1 MPGCSMNQI
10 IMKQQT
16 AIAVAQA
23 KQWLE
28 QNARTPWALM
38 KLELM
43 EQNAPQQL
51 QELTQ
56 SGQLMQAVKTDEKQ
70 LTEQYMEL
78 MRSGEYN
85 HQSEIGDVMRAQLME
100 QFPTEPQMSVDEL
113 LDRALFRQERLTEEE
128 KNFLRENLPA
138 PLAME
143 VDLLP

>member
-1 MPGCSMNQI
+1 
-10 IMKQQT
+10 MKQQT

-51 QELTQ
+51 QELTE

-138 PLAME
+138 TLARE

>member
-43 EQNAPQQL
+43 EENAPQQL
-51 QELTQ
+51 QELTE

-113 LDRALFRQERLTEEE
+113 LDRALFRQEKLTEEE

-138 PLAME
+138 PLARE

>member
-1 MPGCSMNQI
+1 
-10 IMKQQT
+10 MKQQT

-51 QELTQ
+51 QELTK

-138 PLAME
+138 PLARE

>member
-1 MPGCSMNQI
+1 MPGCSI
-10 IMKQQT
+10 KHQT
-16 AIAVAQA
+16 MEQKTMIAVAQA

-28 QNARTPWALM
+28 ENAQTPWALM

-43 EQNAPQQL
+43 EENAPQQL
-51 QELTQ
+51 QELTE
-56 SGQLMQAVKTDEKQ
+56 SGQLMQAVRTDEKQ
-70 LTEQYMEL
+70 LTEQHMEL

-100 QFPTEPQMSVDEL
+100 QFPMEPQMSVDEL

-128 KNFLRENLPA
+128 KNFLRKNLPA
-138 PLAME
+138 PLARE

>member
-1 MPGCSMNQI
+1 
-10 IMKQQT
+10 MKQQT

-51 QELTQ
+51 QELTE

-113 LDRALFRQERLTEEE
+113 LDRALFRQEKLTEEE

-138 PLAME
+138 PLARE

>member
-51 QELTQ
+51 QELTE

-128 KNFLRENLPA
+128 KNFLRENLPT
-138 PLAME
+138 PLARE

>member
-51 QELTQ
+51 QELTE
-56 SGQLMQAVKTDEKQ
+56 SGQLMQSVKTDEKQ

-138 PLAME
+138 PLARE

>member
-1 MPGCSMNQI
+1 
-10 IMKQQT
+10 MKQQT

-51 QELTQ
+51 QELTE

-78 MRSGEYN
+78 IRSGEYN

-138 PLAME
+138 PLARE

>member
-1 MPGCSMNQI
+1 MNQI

-51 QELTQ
+51 QELTE

-138 PLAME
+138 PLARE

>member
-1 MPGCSMNQI
+1 MPGCLMNKI

-23 KQWLE
+23 KQWLG

-51 QELTQ
+51 QELTE

-138 PLAME
+138 PLARE

>member
-1 MPGCSMNQI
+1 
-10 IMKQQT
+10 MKQQT

-51 QELTQ
+51 QELTE

-138 PLAME
+138 PLARE

>member
-1 MPGCSMNQI
+1 MPGCSMNKI

-43 EQNAPQQL
+43 EENAPQQL
-51 QELTQ
+51 QELTE

-113 LDRALFRQERLTEEE
+113 LDRALFRQEKLTEEE

-138 PLAME
+138 PLARE

>member
-51 QELTQ
+51 QELTE

-138 PLAME
+138 PLARE
-143 VDLLP
+143 VNLLP

>member
-43 EQNAPQQL
+43 EQNAPEQL
-51 QELTQ
+51 QELTE

-138 PLAME
+138 PLARE

>member
-1 MPGCSMNQI
+1 MEQRTMV
-10 IMKQQT
+10 
-16 AIAVAQA
+16 AVAQA
-23 KQWLE
+23 KMWLE

-43 EQNAPQQL
+43 EENAPQQL
-51 QELTQ
+51 QELTE
-56 SGQLMQAVKTDEKQ
+56 SNQLMEMVKADEKR

-100 QFPTEPQMSVDEL
+100 QYPETPPMSVDEL
-113 LDRALFRQERLTEEE
+113 LDRALFRQEKLTEEE

-138 PLAME
+138 PLARE

>member
-1 MPGCSMNQI
+1 
-10 IMKQQT
+10 MKQQT

-28 QNARTPWALM
+28 QSARTPWALM

-51 QELTQ
+51 QELTE

-138 PLAME
+138 PLARE

>member
-1 MPGCSMNQI
+1 
-10 IMKQQT
+10 MKQQT

-51 QELTQ
+51 QELTE

-100 QFPTEPQMSVDEL
+100 QYPTEPQMSVDEL
-113 LDRALFRQERLTEEE
+113 LDRALFRQKRLTEEE

-138 PLAME
+138 PLARE

>member
-1 MPGCSMNQI
+1 
-10 IMKQQT
+10 MKQQT

-51 QELTQ
+51 QELTE

-128 KNFLRENLPA
+128 KNFLRENLPT
-138 PLAME
+138 PLARE

>member
-1 MPGCSMNQI
+1 
-10 IMKQQT
+10 MKQQT

-51 QELTQ
+51 QELTE
-56 SGQLMQAVKTDEKQ
+56 SGQLMQSVKTDEKQ

-100 QFPTEPQMSVDEL
+100 QYPTEPQMSVDEL
-113 LDRALFRQERLTEEE
+113 LDRALFRQKRLTEEE

-138 PLAME
+138 PLARE

>member
-51 QELTQ
+51 QELTE

-138 PLAME
+138 PLARE

>member
-1 MPGCSMNQI
+1 
-10 IMKQQT
+10 MKQQT

-51 QELTQ
+51 QELTE

-128 KNFLRENLPA
+128 KNFLRENLPD
-138 PLAME
+138 PLARE

>member
-1 MPGCSMNQI
+1 MPGCLMNQI

-51 QELTQ
+51 QELTE

-138 PLAME
+138 PLARE